1 MRMRFSGRAGPRPS
15 ERDHYARLQQ
25 QHIPHLLTH
34 ARGGIWP
41 HWYRIAP
48 AIHTLL
54 SLDRRTEH
62 GSCLGR

>member
-34 ARGGIWP
+34 ARGGI
-41 HWYRIAP
+41 
-48 AIHTLL
+48 
-54 SLDRRTEH
+54 
-62 GSCLGR
+62 